1 MQTPAASMMAA
12 AAAGIAGTGRAD
24 SPPTR
29 GTRSSPDRSPQR
41 AWPAA
46 TLLSDSKAGRC
57 LSGGRQAAPASPRRG
72 GTARVGRCLVP
83 PQTGGGRYFIYRP
96 PRVPVSR
103 SIFIQRP
110 RLSKGN
116 KWGVDWAELSRLDV
130 LSSSCRSASPPLL
143 PPASSGR
150 PSEVCM
156 NAHALS
162 SRRRPG
168 TMRTHRSRR
177 SSMSSEAA
185 PTESNCGC
193 V

>member
-1 MQTPAASMMAA
+1 MQTPAASMMVA

-24 SPPTR
+24 SPRTR

-57 LSGGRQAAPASPRRG
+57 LAGGRQAAPASPRRG

-143 PPASSGR
+143 PPPAAGELRKAKRGLHERARSELPPAPRDDEDAS
-150 PSEVCM
+150 
-156 NAHALS
+156 
-162 SRRRPG
+162 
-168 TMRTHRSRR
+168 
-177 SSMSSEAA
+177 
-185 PTESNCGC
+185 
-193 V
+193 